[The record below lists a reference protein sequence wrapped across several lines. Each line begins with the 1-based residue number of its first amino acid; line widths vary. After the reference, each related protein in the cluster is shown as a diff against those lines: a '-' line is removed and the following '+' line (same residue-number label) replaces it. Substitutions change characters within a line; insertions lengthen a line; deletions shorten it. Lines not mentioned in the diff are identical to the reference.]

1 MAGTE
6 HMGGCYLFMQGGK
19 LSNAKSTKI
28 KYVVALDGR
37 VLIFC
42 MPQPIKNMPAQWSGY
57 MRAGE
62 TRGER
67 AAGMIP
73 LVLGALKVERR

>member
-1 MAGTE
+1 
-6 HMGGCYLFMQGGK
+6 MQGGK

-28 KYVVALDGR
+28 KYVMALDGC
-37 VLIFC
+37 VLIFHTQ
-42 MPQPIKNMPAQWSGY
+42 QPTKNMPAQWSGF

-73 LVLGALKVERR
+73 LVLGALEVEMR